1 MTDAK
6 LMSNGMKEVRPR
18 DLLQFSLHRANAAKT
33 RLAKRRGKADEKA
46 CQLAYRDRVVDLH
59 MRVADY
65 FGDPIFEYE
74 KEPKDATESA

>member
-18 DLLQFSLHRANAAKT
+18 DLLAFSLHRANAAKLK
-33 RLAKRRGKADEKA
+33 LAKRRGKDDEKA
-46 CQLAYRDRVVDLH
+46 CQLAYRDCVVDLH

-74 KEPKDATESA
+74 KEPGK